1 MAIAT
6 PRQQTVRDFTG
17 VRAVLGDV
25 TGLSHSW
32 GHKVR
37 ATLEARRL
45 RGLCGEDVGVEGGG
59 LILEMSER
67 DMREFCEGVL
77 AKLDEPEGIDRPRVT
92 YDPM

>member
-37 ATLEARRL
+37 ATLDTYVLATEPSEETRF
-45 RGLCGEDVGVEGGG
+45 EGGG
-59 LILEMSER
+59 LVLEMSER